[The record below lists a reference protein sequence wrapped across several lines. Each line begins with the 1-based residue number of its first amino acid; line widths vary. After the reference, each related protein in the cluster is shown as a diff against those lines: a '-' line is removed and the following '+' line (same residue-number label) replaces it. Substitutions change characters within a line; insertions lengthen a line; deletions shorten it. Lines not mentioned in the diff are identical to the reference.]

1 MKKRTKDSVYLKM
14 SIRNSIY
21 HTLNEEVIRSC
32 GQRLPIPH
40 MFYIEGW
47 IDKLSLHN
55 WLAFEENAVTNKIVV
70 DEGKVKR
77 HGI

>member
-21 HTLNEEVIRSC
+21 HTLNEEVIRNC

-40 MFYIEGW
+40 MFYIEGR
-47 IDKLSLHN
+47 ITKQSLHN
-55 WLAFEENAVTNKIVV
+55 WLAYDEVVATNKIFF
-70 DEGKVKR
+70 EQLKVKT
-77 HGI
+77 